1 MKTLTKIFATLAV
14 VLLIASC
21 ERHVPNDPSERGHE
35 RDIFY
40 TVSETPGMPSF
51 SGTTTHLNNE
61 EEWDQLLDHFCDM
74 AKEGDQVSFCN
85 TKPATDSYNAKG
97 KEGGTSTS
105 NTISTQ
111 SREELKAWM
120 KTMEKA
126 GKTVNVTY
134 DKDSGRWNGTAYVN
148 LNTQDV
154 EAEDMTCI
162 GSLILTQIPAIEDPI
177 TGSVWAIRANDETT
191 YILTVQGMMLMSLDN
206 EYPSL
211 LEDIE
216 VTLSGKASKHKDSN
230 GNEYFSLDLNVDGEI
245 IFG

>member
-1 MKTLTKIFATLAV
+1 
-14 VLLIASC
+14 
-21 ERHVPNDPSERGHE
+21 
-35 RDIFY
+35 
-40 TVSETPGMPSF
+40 
-51 SGTTTHLNNE
+51 
-61 EEWDQLLDHFCDM
+61 
-74 AKEGDQVSFCN
+74 
-85 TKPATDSYNAKG
+85 
-97 KEGGTSTS
+97 
-105 NTISTQ
+105 
-111 SREELKAWM
+111 M

-148 LNTQDV
+148 LNTLDV

-216 VTLSGKASKHKDSN
+216 VTLNGKASKHKDSN

-245 IFG
+245 IYG